1 MAFCKL
7 TILCMAMQAVLQIVL
22 CKVIPL
28 PPGVRA
34 EGIAHAA
41 GTNYLAADFSTGD
54 IYLIDIASGL
64 ITTAVR
70 APTPRLGIGLYA
82 TKKYVV
88 NAGAGPVRGA
98 PSAGLHVYD
107 IVTGKQAGSCAAENG
122 VFVNDV
128 VADSAYAY
136 YTDSG
141 QSVIYK
147 LALNDL
153 PTCNITRIQL
163 PPVFAGDGFRGN
175 GIMKFK
181 GGLVVVHSALGALF
195 FVDLLLKNKVTR
207 ITGDNAVENADGI
220 DIVKRGSRD
229 LLYVAQNRLNLISE
243 WIIVMTSNRKVFV
256 RKTNQFSR
264 PEAFRTPTTVAV
276 NGRTAVVANFNF
288 NAPENTTELFTI
300 SSFRV

>member
-1 MAFCKL
+1 MAFCTL
-7 TILCMAMQAVLQIVL
+7 AILCTVIQAVLQIAL

-70 APTPRLGIGLYA
+70 APTPRFGIGLYA
-82 TKKYVV
+82 TNRFIV

-98 PSAGLHVYD
+98 PSAALHVYD
-107 IVTGKQAGSCAAENG
+107 IVTGKQAGSCDIDNG

-141 QSVIYK
+141 QPAIYK
-147 LALNDL
+147 LALNQL
-153 PTCNITRIQL
+153 PACNITRIQL
-163 PPVFAGDGFRGN
+163 PPAFAGDGFRGN
-175 GIMKFK
+175 GIIKFK

-195 FVDLLLKNKVTR
+195 FVDLLLDNKVTR
-207 ITGDNAVENADGI
+207 ITGDNAILNPDGI
-220 DIVKRGSRD
+220 DIVKRRSRY

-243 WIIVMTSNRKVFV
+243 WIIVMTPDRKVFI
-256 RKTNQFSR
+256 RNTNQFSR
-264 PEAFRTPTTVAV
+264 QADFQTPTTVAV

-288 NAPENTTELFTI
+288 DAPENTTELYTI
-300 SSFRV
+300 SSFRF